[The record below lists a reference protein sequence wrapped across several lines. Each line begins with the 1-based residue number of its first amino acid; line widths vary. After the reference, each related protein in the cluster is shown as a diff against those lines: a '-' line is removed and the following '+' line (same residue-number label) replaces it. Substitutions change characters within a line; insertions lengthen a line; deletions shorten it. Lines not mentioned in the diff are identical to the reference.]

1 MAKENAPET
10 HGKPPIDEGRMRFVK
25 QMFSKYYS
33 ETRVPAP
40 SRIEQREFGV
50 ITERAG
56 MWRHLGF
63 PTEPE
68 MLSFLRKQVPLHAY
82 HSSAYYEK
90 PNARTMDEKSWTGA
104 DLVFDLDAD
113 HIEGTDKM
121 TMEEMLD
128 AVKVQFTK
136 LLDGFLLGDFGFN
149 EKDIKIVFSGGRG
162 YHAHVGNEKVQR
174 LDSHE
179 RREIVDY
186 ITKPDED
193 KLIYIEPLYANRFK
207 DSVTT
212 KYTYKLFQNG
222 TSGWREKVT
231 KRVMEFIDE
240 TDNMTRDDIIEIFM
254 ESKGIGSKLANGIYE
269 DLYIGTAG
277 NRGIDKIRGL
287 NLDVFSSDL
296 HRTSFIKFIKQE
308 LVVEMPGE
316 TDEPV
321 TSDVKRL
328 IRLPESL
335 HGKTGLI
342 VRRLGLEEY
351 RGFLPLRD
359 AVWRGYGDNAV
370 KVTGREDFEI
380 KLGGER
386 FALKKDGETEL
397 PTYAATFFTCQK
409 KCDIL
414 FRNT

>member
-1 MAKENAPET
+1 MAKENALET
-10 HGKPPIDEGRMRFVK
+10 PGKPPIDEGRMRFVK

-63 PTEPE
+63 PTNSE
-68 MLSFLRKQVPLHAY
+68 MLLFLMKQVPLHVY

-90 PNARTMDEKSWTGA
+90 PNARTMDEKTWIGA
-104 DLVFDLDAD
+104 DLIFDLDAD
-113 HIEGTDKM
+113 HIEGTEKM
-121 TMEEMLD
+121 TMEEML
-128 AVKVQFTK
+128 AKVKVQFTK
-136 LLDGFLLGDFGFN
+136 LLDSFLLGDFGFN

-162 YHAHVGNEKVQR
+162 YHAHVSNGKVLK

-186 ITKPDED
+186 ITNPNPDFERLIRKDPWDVKVFQGHVSRKYIYKLYPPETPGWRGKVTAAVFEYLNRTENMSRKDIIRDLTAFSGIGD
-193 KLIYIEPLYANRFK
+193 KLAVEMYESLYPGK
-207 DSVTT
+207 
-212 KYTYKLFQNG
+212 K
-222 TSGWREKVT
+222 
-231 KRVMEFIDE
+231 
-240 TDNMTRDDIIEIFM
+240 
-254 ESKGIGSKLANGIYE
+254 
-269 DLYIGTAG
+269 G
-277 NRGIDKIRGL
+277 NRGIDKIRDEL
-287 NLDVFSSDL
+287 NLEPFKEDL
-296 HRTSFIKFIKQE
+296 VRNNFIKHIIQNVSIQ
-308 LVVEMPGE
+308 LSGE

-335 HGKTGLI
+335 HGKTGLV
-342 VRRLGLEEY
+342 VRKLGIDEY
-351 RGFLPLRD
+351 RDFRPLEH
-359 AVWRGYGDNAV
+359 AVWEGFGENPVRIRA
-370 KVTGREDFEI
+370 TEDFEI
-380 KLGGER
+380 KLGGEK

-397 PTYAATFFTCQK
+397 PTYAATFFACQK

-414 FRNT
+414 F